1 MKYIKLLSVFF
12 IFLIFSCDKDFTS
25 IDSDVIS
32 SENAINFST
41 SLIDYPLIASNL
53 RLNPVKSNNLP
64 SFMLGY
70 NNNPVFGESKA
81 SFLGQVIPT
90 EFSPS
95 FGENV
100 VLDSVVLTIPYYS
113 RGVETSEE
121 GDITYEIDS
130 VYGNTPT
137 KLYVYKSNFYLRDFD
152 PSGDFSDSQNYY
164 SNGSLSNSEYINQ
177 AEVEA
182 ELLFESG
189 VIGDGSDD
197 FTPSSERIDLT
208 LLDSLGESYVSSS
221 IAPAIRLK
229 LNNPN
234 DNFWQSI
241 FFENEGNPELV
252 NPNTFKEFFRG
263 LYIKA
268 DGINSEGSMMMLN
281 FASSNTKLTIHYTS
295 DTSTDSDTD
304 SGGTTT
310 ETISSQNEY
319 VLNFTDN
326 LINVYENNFQ
336 IDVSNSNTVEGDERL
351 YLKGGEGYMSTID
364 LFNGEIQDENGEM
377 VDAFD
382 HFKNSFYDGE
392 NEIANKII
400 NEAYIEFFVDQTQNI
415 QDEPDRI
422 YLYNFEQNTALI
434 DYFLDQSVSSTTI
447 NAKINH
453 LEPLTRDGDSLT
465 GEGVKYKIR
474 ITEHLNNLIL
484 RDSTNA
490 KLALV
495 VTANVGSID
504 NFSILNS
511 GEENRDFPSG
521 AILTPNG
528 TVLHGSQSENID
540 KRPRIKIYYTDPD
553 D

>member
-1 MKYIKLLSVFF
+1 MKNIKLLSVFF
-12 IFLIFSCDKDFTS
+12 IIFIYSCDKDFTS

-32 SENAINFST
+32 AENAINFNT
-41 SLIDYPLIASNL
+41 SSIDYPIVASNL

-70 NNNPVFGESKA
+70 NNNPFYGESKA
-81 SFLGQVIPT
+81 SFLGQVVPA

-121 GDITYEIDS
+121 GDINYEIDS
-130 VYGNTPT
+130 VYGSTAT
-137 KLYVYKSNFYLRDFD
+137 KLYVYKSNFYLRDFN

-164 SNGSLSNSEYINQ
+164 SNGALSNSESINQ
-177 AEVEA
+177 AEIEA
-182 ELLFESG
+182 ELLYESG
-189 VIGDGSDD
+189 ILGDGSDD
-197 FTPSSERIDLT
+197 FIPSSERIDLT
-208 LLDSLGESYVSSS
+208 SLDSLGETYVSSS

-234 DNFWQSI
+234 DNFWQSL
-241 FFENEGNPELV
+241 FFENEGNPELI

-268 DGINSEGSMMMLN
+268 DGVNSDGSMMLLN

-295 DTSTDSDTD
+295 ETSTDSDTD
-304 SGGTTT
+304 SGGTST

-326 LINVYENNFQ
+326 LVNIYENNFLV
-336 IDVSNSNTVEGDERL
+336 DVSNPNTVDGDERI
-351 YLKGGEGYMSTID
+351 YLKGGEGYMSTVD
-364 LFNGEIQDENGEM
+364 LFGGDIEDENGEM
-377 VDAFD
+377 VNAFE
-382 HFKNSFYDGE
+382 HFKNSFYDEE

-400 NEAYIEFFVDQTQNI
+400 NEAYIEFFVDQTQDI
-415 QDEPDRI
+415 GSEPDRI

-453 LEPLTRDGDSLT
+453 LEPLTRDGDSIT

-495 VTANVGSID
+495 VTSNVGSID

-521 AILTPNG
+521 AILTPKG
-528 TVLHGSQSENID
+528 TVLHGSQSEDID
-540 KRPRIKIYYTDPD
+540 KRPRIKIYYTDPNE
-553 D
+553 

>member
-1 MKYIKLLSVFF
+1 MKNIKLLSVFF
-12 IFLIFSCDKDFTS
+12 IIFIYSCDKDFTS

-32 SENAINFST
+32 AENAINFNT
-41 SLIDYPLIASNL
+41 SSIDYPIVASNL

-70 NNNPVFGESKA
+70 NNNPFYGESKA
-81 SFLGQVIPT
+81 SFLGQVVPA

-113 RGVETSEE
+113 RGVETSED
-121 GDITYEIDS
+121 GDISYEIDS
-130 VYGNTPT
+130 VYGNTAT
-137 KLYVYKSNFYLRDFD
+137 KLYVYKSNFYLRDFN

-164 SNGSLSNSEYINQ
+164 SNGALSNSESINQ
-177 AEVEA
+177 AEIEA
-182 ELLFESG
+182 ELLYESG
-189 VIGDGSDD
+189 ILGDGSDD
-197 FTPSSERIDLT
+197 FIPSSERIDLT
-208 LLDSLGESYVSSS
+208 SLDSLGETYVSSS

-234 DNFWQSI
+234 DNFWQSL
-241 FFENEGNPELV
+241 FFENEGNPELI

-268 DGINSEGSMMMLN
+268 DGVNSDGSMMLLN

-295 DTSTDSDTD
+295 ETSTDSDTD
-304 SGGTTT
+304 SGGTST

-326 LINVYENNFQ
+326 LVNIYENNFLV
-336 IDVSNSNTVEGDERL
+336 DVSNPNTVDGDERI
-351 YLKGGEGYMSTID
+351 YLKGGEGYMSTVD
-364 LFNGEIQDENGEM
+364 LFGGDIQDENGEM
-377 VDAFD
+377 VNAFE
-382 HFKNSFYDGE
+382 HFKNSFYDEE

-400 NEAYIEFFVDQTQNI
+400 NEAYIEFFVDQTQDI
-415 QDEPDRI
+415 GSEPDRI

-453 LEPLTRDGDSLT
+453 LEPLTRDGDSIT

-495 VTANVGSID
+495 VTSNVGSID

-511 GEENRDFPSG
+511 GEEDRDFPSG
-521 AILTPNG
+521 AILTPKG
-528 TVLHGSQSENID
+528 TVLHGSQSEDID
-540 KRPRIKIYYTDPD
+540 KRPRIKIYYTDPNE
-553 D
+553 

>member
-1 MKYIKLLSVFF
+1 MKNIKLLSIFF
-12 IFLIFSCDKDFTS
+12 IIFIYSCDKEFTS

-32 SENAINFST
+32 AENAINFNT
-41 SLIDYPLIASNL
+41 SSIDYPIITSNL

-70 NNNPVFGESKA
+70 NNNPFYGESKA
-81 SFLGQVIPT
+81 NFLGQIVPA

-113 RGVETSEE
+113 RAVETSED
-121 GDITYEIDS
+121 GDISYEIDS
-130 VYGNTPT
+130 VYGNTAT
-137 KLYVYKSNFYLRDFD
+137 KLYVYKSNFYLRDFN

-164 SNGSLSNSEYINQ
+164 SNGALSNSESINQ
-177 AEVEA
+177 SEIEA
-182 ELLFESG
+182 ELLYESG
-189 VIGDGSDD
+189 ILGDGSDD
-197 FTPSSERIDLT
+197 FIPSSERIDLT
-208 LLDSLGESYVSSS
+208 LLDSLGESYVASS
-221 IAPAIRLK
+221 IAPAVRLK

-234 DNFWQSI
+234 DNFWESL
-241 FFENEGNPELV
+241 FFENEGNPELI

-268 DGINSEGSMMMLN
+268 DGVNSEGSMMLLN

-295 DTSTDSDTD
+295 ETSTDSDTD
-304 SGGTTT
+304 SGGTST
-310 ETISSQNEY
+310 ETITSQNEY

-326 LINVYENNFQ
+326 LVNIYENNFQ
-336 IDVSNSNTVEGDERL
+336 VDVSNSNTVEGDERI
-351 YLKGGEGYMSTID
+351 YLKGGEGYMSTVD
-364 LFNGEIQDENGEM
+364 LFSGDIEDDNGVM
-377 VDAFD
+377 VNAFD
-382 HFKNSFYDGE
+382 HFKNSFYDEE

-400 NEAYIEFFVDQTQNI
+400 NEAYIEFFVDQTQDI
-415 QDEPDRI
+415 GSEPDRI

-453 LEPLTRDGDSLT
+453 LEPLTRDGDSIT

-495 VTANVGSID
+495 VTSNVGSID

-511 GEENRDFPSG
+511 GEEERDFPSG
-521 AILTPNG
+521 AILTPKG
-528 TVLHGSQSENID
+528 TLLHGSQSEDLD
-540 KRPRIKIYYTDPD
+540 KRPRIKIYYTDPNE
-553 D
+553 

>member
-1 MKYIKLLSVFF
+1 MKNIKLLSVFF
-12 IFLIFSCDKDFTS
+12 IIFIYSCDKDFTS

-32 SENAINFST
+32 AENAINFNTT
-41 SLIDYPLIASNL
+41 SIDYPIVASNL

-70 NNNPVFGESKA
+70 NNNPFFGESKA
-81 SFLGQVIPT
+81 NFLGQIIPA

-113 RGVETSEE
+113 RGVETSED
-121 GDITYEIDS
+121 GDISYEIDS
-130 VYGNTPT
+130 VYGNTAT
-137 KLYVYKSNFYLRDFD
+137 KLYVYKSNFYLRDFN

-164 SNGSLSNSEYINQ
+164 SNGALSNSESINQ
-177 AEVEA
+177 AEIEA
-182 ELLFESG
+182 ELLYESG
-189 VIGDGSDD
+189 ILGDGSDD
-197 FTPSSERIDLT
+197 FIPSSERIDLT
-208 LLDSLGESYVSSS
+208 SLDSLGETYVSSS
-221 IAPAIRLK
+221 LAPAIRLK

-234 DNFWQSI
+234 DNFWQSL
-241 FFENEGNPELV
+241 FFENEGNPELI

-268 DGINSEGSMMMLN
+268 DGVNSDGSMMLLN

-295 DTSTDSDTD
+295 ETSTDSDTD
-304 SGGTTT
+304 SGGTST

-326 LINVYENNFQ
+326 LVNIYENNFLV
-336 IDVSNSNTVEGDERL
+336 DVSNPNIVDGDERI
-351 YLKGGEGYMSTID
+351 YLKGGEGYMSTVD
-364 LFNGEIQDENGEM
+364 LFGGDIQDENGEM
-377 VDAFD
+377 VNAFE
-382 HFKNSFYDGE
+382 HFKNSFYDEE
-392 NEIANKII
+392 NEIAKKII
-400 NEAYIEFFVDQTQNI
+400 NEAYIEFFVDQTQDI
-415 QDEPDRI
+415 GSEPDRI

-453 LEPLTRDGDSLT
+453 LEPLTRDGDSIT
-465 GEGVKYKIR
+465 GEGIKYKIR

-495 VTANVGSID
+495 VTSNVGSID

-521 AILTPNG
+521 AILTPKG
-528 TVLHGSQSENID
+528 TVLHGNQSQDID
-540 KRPRIKIYYTDPD
+540 KRPRIKIYYTDPNE
-553 D
+553 

>member
-1 MKYIKLLSVFF
+1 MKNIKLLSIFF
-12 IFLIFSCDKDFTS
+12 IILIYSCDKEFTS

-32 SENAINFST
+32 AENAINFNT
-41 SLIDYPLIASNL
+41 SSIDYPIVASNL

-70 NNNPVFGESKA
+70 NNNPFYGESKA
-81 SFLGQVIPT
+81 SFLGQIVPA

-113 RGVETSEE
+113 RGVDTDDDGNIS
-121 GDITYEIDS
+121 YEIDS
-130 VYGNTPT
+130 VYGNTAT
-137 KLYVYKSNFYLRDFD
+137 KLYVYKSNFYLRDFN

-164 SNGSLSNSEYINQ
+164 SNGALSNSETINQ
-177 AEVEA
+177 SEIEA
-182 ELLFESG
+182 ELLYESG
-189 VIGDGSDD
+189 ILGDGSDD
-197 FTPSSERIDLT
+197 FIPSSERIDLT
-208 LLDSLGESYVSSS
+208 LLDSLGESYVASS
-221 IAPAIRLK
+221 IAPAVRLK

-234 DNFWQSI
+234 ENFWESL
-241 FFENEGNPELV
+241 FFENEGNPELI

-268 DGINSEGSMMMLN
+268 DGVNSEGSMMLLN

-295 DTSTDSDTD
+295 ETSTDSDTD
-304 SGGTTT
+304 SGGTST
-310 ETISSQNEY
+310 ETITSQNEY

-326 LINVYENNFQ
+326 LVNIYENNFQ
-336 IDVSNSNTVEGDERL
+336 VDVSNSNTVEGDERI
-351 YLKGGEGYMSTID
+351 YLKGGEGYMSTVD
-364 LFNGEIQDENGEM
+364 LFSGDIEDDNGVM
-377 VDAFD
+377 VNAFD
-382 HFKNSFYDGE
+382 HFKNSFYDQE

-400 NEAYIEFFVDQTQNI
+400 NEAYIEFFVDQTQDI
-415 QDEPDRI
+415 GSEPDRI

-453 LEPLTRDGDSLT
+453 LEPLTRDGDSIT

-495 VTANVGSID
+495 VTSNVGSID

-511 GEENRDFPSG
+511 GEEERDFPSG
-521 AILTPNG
+521 AILTPKG
-528 TVLHGSQSENID
+528 TVLHGSQSEDLD
-540 KRPRIKIYYTDPD
+540 KRPRIKIYYTDPNE
-553 D
+553 